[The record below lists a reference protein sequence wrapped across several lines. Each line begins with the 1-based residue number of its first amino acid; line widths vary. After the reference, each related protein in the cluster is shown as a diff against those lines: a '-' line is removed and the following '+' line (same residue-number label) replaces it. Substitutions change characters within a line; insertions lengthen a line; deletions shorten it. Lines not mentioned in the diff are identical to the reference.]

1 MSEQIQIG
9 QRIPEASLQVY
20 RDGPSAISTAELFAG
35 KTVVL
40 FAVPGAFTPTC
51 SARHLPGYV
60 ESLAAFKAKGVD
72 TVACMAVND
81 AFVMNAW
88 GKSASAPE
96 ELMMIADGNAQFS
109 GLLGLEMD
117 ASKFGM
123 GLRSKRFA
131 LVAKDGV
138 VTHLFVEAPG
148 EFKVSAADHVLKEV
162 FGA

>member
-1 MSEQIQIG
+1 MTIQIG
-9 QRIPEASLQVY
+9 DRIPEATLQVY
-20 RDGPSAISTAELFAG
+20 RDGPSAISTAELFGG

-51 SARHLPGYV
+51 SARHLPGFV
-60 ESLAAFKAKGVD
+60 EHLADFKAKGVD

-96 ELMMIADGNAQFS
+96 ELLMIADGNAEFS
-109 GLLGLEMD
+109 RQLGLEMD
-117 ASKFGM
+117 ATKFGM

-131 LVAKDGV
+131 LIAKDGV

-148 EFKVSAADHVLKEV
+148 EFKVSAADHVLSEG
-162 FGA
+162 FAA